1 MSAFDLAWELV
12 KRDVRDPI
20 HGSVP
25 DRSAMIAVRGT
36 QLRPLRRQ
44 GHTQRNERVIR
55 NEGSPTSSK
64 GDKNTDKPKAMKL
77 VDNTLRRLKLV
88 GERGDP
94 KQKS

>member
-1 MSAFDLAWELV
+1 MIFEKAWEIA
-12 KRDVRDPI
+12 KRKVTDPI